1 MWSLGV
7 VFILFIGVRNLLFC
21 INYSCQL
28 DMPVILTLFV
38 SGGMGGRK
46 PPSYFYLFISLSC
59 GKWLGIMGHE
69 KIPARCHPIVLFMKC
84 SWPHSSEG
92 TGGHLHH
99 TYHSMVQS
107 LSILALMELHG
118 PPWWHSKG
126 PPSVTATWEEEWLSS
141 WLFILP
147 GQLTCLSHGIV
158 MFGDGT
164 ILLQV
169 KKMTHVTSSPALTAF
184 TFQWVVN
191 GFTCFI
197 HESSISYSSFRYSCL
212 LGDYRCFLDLSSL
225 TSGAPNLTF
234 ISHLKALT
242 STFTSLPV
250 FHPPS
255 SKSQRTIVDCERLH
269 LILEG

>member
-1 MWSLGV
+1 MESNWESW
-7 VFILFIGVRNLLFC
+7 
-21 INYSCQL
+21 
-28 DMPVILTLFV
+28 
-38 SGGMGGRK
+38 GMRK
-46 PPSYFYLFISLSC
+46 SQH
-59 GKWLGIMGHE
+59 W
-69 KIPARCHPIVLFMKC
+69 CHPILHFIKC

-99 TYHSMVQS
+99 TYHSTVQS
-107 LSILALMELHG
+107 LPILALMELNG
-118 PPWWHSKG
+118 PPWWHRKG

-147 GQLTCLSHGIV
+147 GQLTWLSHGIV
-158 MFGDGT
+158 VFGDGT

-225 TSGAPNLTF
+225 TSGALNLTF

-255 SKSQRTIVDCERLH
+255 SKSQRTIVGCERLH